1 VGFINSKIY
10 IQCIYN
16 ALIMV
21 KVITIGEDAY
31 GRLKKLKRQGDSF
44 TDVIMRLTTGR
55 GDLTR
60 HAGKW
65 KDMTDKEEREL
76 FEVLRVAWDKW
87 QIESP

>member
-1 VGFINSKIY
+1 MG
-10 IQCIYN
+10 
-16 ALIMV
+16 

-65 KDMTDKEEREL
+65 MDMTDKEEREL
-76 FEVLRVAWDKW
+76 FEALRVAWDKW